1 MIKSLMKNNTSQ
13 TVKYRWNIYKF
24 WPSTKLNSQNKYKSK
39 CINSRSVQ
47 SPSTIHLASGYIQ
60 VSEVLKWDNKKLKRC
75 SFDESFWSSVV
86 GSNPGFNLQNFQ
98 VSNHFPPVFSK
109 VFFFINFPIT
119 IYYPST
125 VAVPSSLE
133 LFLFSVHPPFI
144 SYHLIQLPA
153 IISLGI
159 FLYVFI

>member
-1 MIKSLMKNNTSQ
+1 MKNNTSQ

-24 WPSTKLNSQNKYKSK
+24 RPSTEFNSENKCKSK

-47 SPSTIHLASGYIQ
+47 SPNTIHLTSGYIQ

-75 SFDESFWSSVV
+75 SFDKSCWSSVV
-86 GSNPGFNLQNFQ
+86 GSNPGFNLQKFQ
-98 VSNHFPPVFSK
+98 VSNHFPPVFAK
-109 VFFFINFPIT
+109 VFSPLTFQSPF
-119 IYYPST
+119 YYPST
-125 VAVPSSLE
+125 IAVPSSLE